1 MNQVPVIVRK
11 PAYVVEPEPDED
23 EEIDPADLAPCISGN
38 TPIITIPASE
48 DEEVA
53 GEVTADGAEEVIQGL
68 EELTQEIK
76 DKTSLPC
83 KL

>member
-1 MNQVPVIVRK
+1 MSHENQPMMNQAQTLI
-11 PAYVVEPEPDED
+11 PEDEHD

-53 GEVTADGAEEVIQGL
+53 GEVTADGAEEVIQ
-68 EELTQEIK
+68 EMQ
-76 DKTSLPC
+76 SRVYQS
-83 KL
+83 